1 VVANPGGNAWRLHAM
16 LINTM
21 LDLGGLE
28 YDAVERRLTLQP
40 ILPGPW
46 PQTGISRSFPCGK
59 ITFRL
64 ERPIGGN
71 VHRLRVESELNVPVT
86 LQVKITCP
94 GLAELGPWHAAPVTP
109 EPSFEPATGRLCW
122 SIRLPFGSSEW
133 SWTWG

>member
-1 VVANPGGNAWRLHAM
+1 
-16 LINTM
+16 M

-28 YDAVERRLTLQP
+28 YDAVDRRLTLQP
-40 ILPGPW
+40 ILPAPW

-71 VHRLRVESELNVPVT
+71 VHRLRVEADLNMPVT
-86 LQVKITCP
+86 LQAKLTCP
-94 GLAELGPWHAAPVTP
+94 GMGEIGPWHATPATP
-109 EPSFEPATGRLCW
+109 EPTFERDTSRLCW
-122 SIRLPFGSSEW
+122 CTRLPFGSSEW